1 METATAH
8 ANLTI
13 GVVGTGMMGKAH
25 ATLWT
30 RLGIKVVIGSRDAAR
45 GRAVAEEIGC
55 AGGDHLQMLRA
66 SQLVIV
72 CAHPGPT
79 TIGFYEK
86 YRDEIVGKE
95 KMFVDIS
102 VAYGRF
108 VFWQTDGETAWWAQC
123 LPLPPLQ
130 APPPYF
136 SQVPQIRDLLN
147 DPSAS

>member
-1 METATAH
+1 MMTAAAH

-72 CAHPGPT
+72 C
-79 TIGFYEK
+79 E
-86 YRDEIVGKE
+86 E

-123 LPLPPLQ
+123 
-130 APPPYF
+130 
-136 SQVPQIRDLLN
+136 
-147 DPSAS
+147 